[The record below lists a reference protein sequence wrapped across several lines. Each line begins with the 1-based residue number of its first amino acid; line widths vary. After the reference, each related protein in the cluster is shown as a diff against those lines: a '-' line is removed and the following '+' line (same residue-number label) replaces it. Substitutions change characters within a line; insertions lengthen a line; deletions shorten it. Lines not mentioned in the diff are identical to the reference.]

1 LEVVMGSQRYRAA
14 VIGTGKM
21 SRGHAHAFVT
31 SDQVDLVAAS
41 DISEAARASFA
52 EQFGVPTTYDDAAEM
67 LEQEKPDLVS
77 ICTWPPLHAELTE
90 LAFSRG
96 AKGVWCEKPMAVHL
110 TEADRMVAAAEA
122 AGGVL
127 VINHQRRYVTRYLQA
142 IDLIAKGTIGE
153 VTQINGICGGD
164 ALTDGTHLIDMTRWL
179 NGDNPVTAVFG
190 AIDMTFKGEVSPD
203 GMGTIEFNQTRM
215 RYGHHV
221 ESGALGLLFFE
232 NGVRGHLEMGNLS
245 RRGYQRFIIEGTEGR
260 IEVSGDQDFDDGT
273 KVKVYLNSGKPVEVE
288 ASTNDG
294 AMEGVLADLIT
305 TIETGASHRLSGDS
319 GREDLEIVN
328 AIYESA
334 RRHMII
340 ELPLDVLESPLESM
354 LEAGEIALN

>member
-1 LEVVMGSQRYRAA
+1 MEGQRYRAA

-21 SRGHAHAFVT
+21 SRGHAHAYVT
-31 SDQVDLVAAS
+31 NDQVDLVAAS
-41 DISEAARASFA
+41 DISEEARSAFA
-52 EQFGVPTTYDDAAEM
+52 EQFNVPTTYADAAEM
-67 LEQEKPDLVS
+67 LEKERPDFVS

-90 LAFSRG
+90 LAFAKG
-96 AKGVWCEKPMAVHL
+96 ARGVWCEKPMAVHL
-110 TEADRMVAAAEA
+110 TEADRMTAAAEA

-142 IDLIAKGTIGE
+142 IDLIARRTIGQ

-179 NGDNPVTAVFG
+179 NNDVPITAVFG
-190 AIDMTFKGEVSPD
+190 AIDMTSKGDVNPD
-203 GMGTIEFNQTRM
+203 GMGTVEFNQTRM

-221 ESGALGLLFFE
+221 ESGALAVLFFE
-232 NGVRGHLEMGNLS
+232 NGVRGHLEMGNLA
-245 RRGYQRFIIEGTEGR
+245 RHGYQRFIIEGTEGR

-273 KVKVYLNSGKPVEVE
+273 KVKVYLNSGEQVQLPELN
-288 ASTNDG
+288 NDG
-294 AMEGVLADLIT
+294 SMEGVLADLIT
-305 TIETGASHRLSGDS
+305 TIETGAPHRLSGES

-340 ELPLDVLESPLESM
+340 QLPLEVLESPLEAM